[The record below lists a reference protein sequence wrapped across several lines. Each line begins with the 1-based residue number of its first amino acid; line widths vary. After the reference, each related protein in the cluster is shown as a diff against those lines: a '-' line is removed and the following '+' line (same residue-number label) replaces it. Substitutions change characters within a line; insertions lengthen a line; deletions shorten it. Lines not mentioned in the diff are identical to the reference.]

1 MLIFICALVYC
12 DLVIVR
18 DVSSSK
24 PRLLYVSNE
33 V

>member
-12 DLVIVR
+12 DLIIVR
-18 DVSSSK
+18 DVRFSK
-24 PRLLYVSNE
+24 PRLLYVSDK